1 MLRPKQSLWIMLVL
15 SLLVGTTAAAQD
27 REKIKFLIPTH
38 RGSTGLFNLPVAD
51 TFRQGEVALG
61 FAAHKFNRDPG
72 DIDYTVFPV
81 SFTVGLSDRIEL
93 FGSYEAYKRVNADDI
108 VVNKV
113 LPGGP
118 LVPAVLNNDRPGGAV
133 GFYNDS
139 PYMDVGFGD
148 GSGDLWAGMKFNLLS
163 ERRGAGVGLA
173 VQPIVKFHM
182 TDDRQHLLRGL
193 TSGATDGGFD
203 FILSKYLPGGGTFTA
218 DVGYLWAGDR
228 TGIDR
233 QNSLNWGGG
242 FEVPLGSQSFQLIG
256 EMLGTHFMGTSDTS
270 PYVNSKDPVD
280 AYLGLRAFGG
290 KAFALSGAVNYH
302 ITGTD
307 VPGVQDS
314 DCLGFYVQAVL
325 KRTIDEPPTVECS
338 AQPTTVTEGDTATVN
353 ATMFDPDDDDLTVTW
368 KASGGKLTEHDDS
381 ATFDS
386 TGLTAGRYSVMVE
399 VSDGEKVA
407 SCTADINVEKHK
419 LPPTINCQNT
429 TQSVTEGQ
437 SITLHA
443 TASDPNGDALTYA
456 WTVDGQSVSNNS
468 PDFEFG
474 TAGKSIG
481 AHTVRVTV
489 TDVDNMSASCEFTV
503 TINRRPNHN
512 PVCSLSLDKTS
523 VLAGDTVMATAQ
535 ASDPDNDPLTYH
547 WQVDGQ
553 GRSESGT
560 MLSINTSGMTGGSH
574 SVTLTVNDDRGGS
587 CTSTQSF
594 SVSEKV
600 VIPMTGMRPD
610 NKAKAQLD
618 EIALKMQQ
626 NPQLHAR
633 VTGYTD
639 STGSEANNLKVGQ
652 RRADA
657 VKDYLVKQH
666 NIDAGRIEATS
677 GGESNPIADNSTKE
691 GRMQNRRVE
700 VELYVP

>member
-1 MLRPKQSLWIMLVL
+1 MLRPKQSLWILLVL
-15 SLLVGTTAAAQD
+15 SLLVGTTAAQD
-27 REKIKFLIPTH
+27 RGKIKFLIPTH

-72 DIDYTVFPV
+72 DIDYTIFPV
-81 SFTVGLSDRIEL
+81 SFTVGLTDRIEL
-93 FGSYEAYKRVNADDI
+93 FGSMEAYKRVNADDI

-113 LPGGP
+113 LPRGA
-118 LVPAVLNNDRPGGAV
+118 LVPAVLNNDLPGGTV
-133 GFYNDS
+133 GFYNES

-148 GSGDLWAGMKFNLLS
+148 GTGDLYAGVKFNLLS
-163 ERRGAGVGLA
+163 ERHGAPVGIA
-173 VQPIVKFHM
+173 FQPVVKFHL

-203 FILSKYLPGGGTFTA
+203 FILSKNIAGGGTFTA
-218 DVGYLWAGDR
+218 DVGYIWAGDR

-233 QNSLNWGGG
+233 QNSLNWGAG
-242 FEVPLGSQSFQLIG
+242 FGLPLGTQSFQLIG
-256 EMLGTHFMGTSDTS
+256 EMLGTHFIGTSTTS
-270 PYVNSKDPVD
+270 EWVNSNDPAD
-280 AYLGLRAFGG
+280 AYLGLRAYAG
-290 KAFALSGAVNYH
+290 KSFALTGAVNYH

-314 DCLGFYVQAVL
+314 DCVGFYVQAAI
-325 KRTIDEPPTVECS
+325 KRTIDEPPTVECAAEPS
-338 AQPTTVTEGDTATVN
+338 TVTEGDTATVN
-353 ATMFDPDDDDLTVTW
+353 ATMSDPDDDTLTTTW
-368 KASGGKLTEHDDS
+368 KASGGKLTQTDGS
-381 ATFDS
+381 ATLDT
-386 TGLTAGRYSVMVE
+386 TGLEAGRYSVMVE

-407 SCTADINVEKHK
+407 SCSADITVEKNK
-419 LPPTINCQNT
+419 QAPTINCQST
-429 TQSVTEGQ
+429 TQSVTMGQ
-437 SITLHA
+437 SITLHSS
-443 TASDPNGDALTYA
+443 ASDPNGDTLTYS

-481 AHTVRVTV
+481 QHQVRVTV

-503 TINRRPNHN
+503 TVNRRPNNN
-512 PVCSLSLDKTS
+512 PTCSLSLDKTT
-523 VLAGDTVMATAQ
+523 VVAGEPVTATAQ

-553 GRSESGT
+553 SRSESGT
-560 MLSINTSGMTGGSH
+560 TLTVNTSGITGGSH
-574 SVTLTVNDDRGGS
+574 SVTLNVNDDRGGS
-587 CTSTQSF
+587 CTSTQAF
-594 SVSEKV
+594 SVTEKV
-600 VIPMTGMRPD
+600 IIPMTGNRPD

-633 VTGYTD
+633 LTGYTD
-639 STGSEANNLKVGQ
+639 STGSEANNQTVGM
-652 RRADA
+652 RRAEA

-666 NIDAGRIEATS
+666 NIDAGRIETNS
-677 GGESNPIADNSTKE
+677 GGESNPIADNSTRE